1 LDSLD
6 DFERWGGDCAYVFP
20 RGYRRERWSYQR
32 IAGVA
37 YQFARE
43 LAARNIVKG
52 DAVLL
57 WSPNCAEWVA
67 AFLGCALCGVIAVPV
82 DDAASPDF
90 AQRISAQVRTKL
102 VLCPRERA
110 AFFEKLEGGVAE
122 NVPCGDGASP
132 RPSDAKPRFHTD
144 KILTIDPVDLAAAVA
159 ARPAE
164 RFRPAQIQPSDP
176 LEIVFT
182 SGTTAEPKGVVLTHA
197 NVVGNL
203 APIQIEIKKY
213 LKYERLVHPIR
224 FLNLLPLSHV
234 FGQFLGIFLPPLLG
248 ATVVFENTFNPT
260 EVMATIRRERVS
272 VLVAVPRMIESLK
285 QKIER
290 DLDGG
295 FASLCGGGAL
305 PRQDGAEPRHH
316 TKFSARYAAAE
327 NQHFLRRWWTFRDL
341 RRRFG
346 WKFWAIISGG
356 AALDR
361 ETEEF
366 WHRLGYA
373 VVQGYGLTETTSLIS
388 LNHPFHTSRGS
399 IGKVLPGREI
409 KLAEDG
415 EILVRGSGVAS
426 GYWNGR
432 ELQPVVREADE
443 GWYRTG
449 DLGALD
455 EQGNLFFKGRK
466 KEVIVTPAGMNIYP
480 EDLEAALR
488 SQKEVQ
494 DCVVVGLERGG
505 NAEPCAVLILR
516 DQTPDASAVS
526 PSAVAQ
532 AIVERANQTL
542 AEYQRMRT
550 WFVWPEED
558 FPRSSTQ
565 KPRRNVI
572 RDAVEAALRGQAPAN
587 AASPLSELL
596 TRITGR
602 NVQNMHNL
610 TPDAT
615 LESGLGLSSLERVEL
630 LSALEDRYQVDLS
643 ETKFANAATVG
654 DLEKLLQS
662 SRSVVGRQSLVVGKT
677 PERLATDDQRLTGAP
692 RDPEFQRREFH
703 SPAFHY
709 PRWAL
714 RWPTTW
720 VRLASHYLLARPA
733 VLLLGWPRVTGRE
746 NLRGVSGPLLVISNH
761 VADVDVGFIQ
771 FALPA
776 RIRHKLATA
785 TRGEALEILR
795 SPGPS
800 ATVDRRA
807 LDRRAL
813 DRRAL
818 DRPWLRRIYD
828 RLQWTLGV
836 ALLNLFPLPRQ
847 SGFRKS
853 FAYAGEAV
861 DRGYSV
867 LVFPEGKH
875 TEDGKLCP
883 FRTGV
888 GLLANNLRIP
898 ILPMRIDGLF
908 EIKHAGKKYAAPG
921 KIQVRIG
928 KPMQFAPE
936 TNPEEIARALQKAVE
951 SLAG

>member
-1 LDSLD
+1 VLDSLD
-6 DFERWGGDCAYVFP
+6 DFDRLGDDGAYVFP

-32 IAGVA
+32 VAGVA

-43 LAARNIVKG
+43 LEARHVGKG

-82 DDAASPDF
+82 DDGASPEF
-90 AQRISAQVRTKL
+90 ARRISAQVRTKL
-102 VLCPRERA
+102 VLCPCERA
-110 AFFEKLEGGVAE
+110 AIFDGFGGQRIA
-122 NVPCGDGASP
+122 
-132 RPSDAKPRFHTD
+132 
-144 KILTIDPVDLAAAVA
+144 TIDPADLAAAVA

-164 RFRPAQIQPSDP
+164 RFRPAQIQPSDT

-197 NVVGNL
+197 NVAGNIV
-203 APIQIEIKKY
+203 PIETEMRKY

-248 ATVVFENTFNPT
+248 GTVVFENTFNPT

-285 QKIER
+285 QKMER
-290 DLDGG
+290 DLE
-295 FASLCGGGAL
+295 
-305 PRQDGAEPRHH
+305 DGATGGRE
-316 TKFSARYAAAE
+316 KFAARYAAAAG
-327 NQHFLRRWWTFRDL
+327 QHFLRRWWTFRDL
-341 RRRFG
+341 RRQFG
-346 WKFWAIISGG
+346 WKFWAMISGG

-373 VVQGYGLTETTSLIS
+373 VIQGYGLTETTSLIS

-409 KLAEDG
+409 KLAGDG

-426 GYWNGR
+426 GYWDGH
-432 ELQPVVREADE
+432 ELQPVAGKDDD

-488 SQKEVQ
+488 SQKEVR

-516 DQTPDASAVS
+516 EHTPDASAL
-526 PSAVAQ
+526 AAQ
-532 AIVERANQTL
+532 NILQRANETL
-542 AEYQRMRT
+542 AEYQRMRA
-550 WFVWPEED
+550 WFVWPDED

-572 RDAVEAALRGQAPAN
+572 RDAVEASLRGDSAAN
-587 AASPLSELL
+587 AASPLGELL

-602 NVQNMHNL
+602 SGQNMQNL
-610 TPDAT
+610 MPGRN
-615 LESGLGLSSLERVEL
+615 LESGLNLSSLGLSSLGLSSLDRVEL
-630 LSALEDRYQVDLS
+630 LSALEDRYQIDLS
-643 ETKFANAATVG
+643 ETKFADAATVG
-654 DLEKLLQS
+654 DLEKLLQDE
-662 SRSVVGRQSLVVGKT
+662 RSARHKLPDSEVHY
-677 PERLATDDQRLTGAP
+677 QR
-692 RDPEFQRREFH
+692 
-703 SPAFHY
+703 FHY
-709 PRWAL
+709 PGWAL
-714 RWPTTW
+714 RWPTTRL
-720 VRLASHYLLARPA
+720 RLASHYLLARPA
-733 VLLLGWPRVTGRE
+733 VFLLGWPRVTGRE
-746 NLRGVSGPLLVISNH
+746 NLRGVRGPLLVISNH
-761 VADVDVGFIQ
+761 VADVDIGIIQ

-776 RIRHKLATA
+776 RIRHKLAIA
-785 TRGEALEILR
+785 TRGEALEMLR
-795 SPGPS
+795 SPGP
-800 ATVDRRA
+800 DRSWFA
-807 LDRRAL
+807 
-813 DRRAL
+813 
-818 DRPWLRRIYD
+818 RIYA

-853 FAYAGEAV
+853 FTYAGEAV

-875 TEDGKLCP
+875 TEDGKLCR
-883 FRTGV
+883 FRTGI

-908 EIKHAGKKYAAPG
+908 EIKQTGKKFAAPG
-921 KIQVRIG
+921 KIHLRIG

-936 TNPEEIARALQKAVE
+936 TDPEQIALALQKAVE
-951 SLAG
+951 GL

>member
-1 LDSLD
+1 MRASLLDSLD
-6 DFERWGGDCAYVFP
+6 DFERWGDDCAYVFP

-32 IAGVA
+32 VAGVA

-43 LAARNIVKG
+43 LGARNIGKG

-67 AFLGCALCGVIAVPV
+67 TFLGCALCGVIAVPV
-82 DDAASPDF
+82 DDGASSDF
-90 AQRISAQVRTKL
+90 ARRVRLQVSTKL
-102 VLCPRERA
+102 VLCPPDRA
-110 AFFEKLEGGVAE
+110 TIFEEIGTVDPA
-122 NVPCGDGASP
+122 D
-132 RPSDAKPRFHTD
+132 
-144 KILTIDPVDLAAAVA
+144 LTAAVA

-164 RFRPAQIQPSDP
+164 RFRPVQIQPSDT

-197 NVVGNL
+197 NVAGNIV
-203 APIQIEIKKY
+203 PIETEMRKY

-248 ATVVFENTFNPT
+248 GTVVFENTFNPT

-290 DLDGG
+290 DLDTGS
-295 FASLCGGGAL
+295 ASLFGGGAS
-305 PRQDGAEPRHH
+305 PGQDGAEPRHH
-316 TKFSARYAAAE
+316 TSIRNDFAARYAAAK
-327 NQHFLRRWWTFRDL
+327 NQNFLRRWWTFRDL
-341 RRRFG
+341 RRQFG
-346 WKFWAIISGG
+346 WKFWAMISGG

-426 GYWNGR
+426 GYWNGG
-432 ELQPVVREADE
+432 ELQPVANND
-443 GWYRTG
+443 GWYGTG

-455 EQGNLFFKGRK
+455 EEGNLFFKGRK

-488 SQKEVQ
+488 GQKEVR

-516 DQTPDASAVS
+516 DRN
-526 PSAVAQ
+526 AQ
-532 AIVERANQTL
+532 AGDEKTVDVKTIVARANETL
-542 AEYQRMRT
+542 AEYQRVRA
-550 WFVWPEED
+550 WFVWPDED

-565 KPRRNVI
+565 KPRRNMI
-572 RDAVEAALRGQAPAN
+572 RDAVEAGLRGESAAN
-587 AASPLSELL
+587 AASPLAELL
-596 TRITGR
+596 TRITSR
-602 NVQNMHNL
+602 SFQNMQNV
-610 TPDAT
+610 TSDRN
-615 LESGLGLSSLERVEL
+615 LESGLNLSSLGLSSLDRVEL
-630 LSALEDRYQVDLS
+630 LSALEDRYQIDLS
-643 ETKFANAATVG
+643 ETKFADAATVG
-654 DLEKLLQS
+654 DLEKLLQ
-662 SRSVVGRQSLVVGKT
+662 G
-677 PERLATDDQRLTGAP
+677 ERGARPVPDDAELRYQG
-692 RDPEFQRREFH
+692 
-703 SPAFHY
+703 FHY

-720 VRLASHYLLARPA
+720 LRLAAHYLLARPA
-733 VLLLGWPRVTGRE
+733 VFFLGWPRVTGRE
-746 NLRGVSGPLLVISNH
+746 NLRGVRGPLLVISNH
-761 VADVDVGFIQ
+761 IADVDIGFIQ

-776 RIRHKLATA
+776 RVRHKLATA
-785 TRGEALEILR
+785 TRGEALEMLR
-795 SPGPS
+795 SPGP
-800 ATVDRRA
+800 DRMWFA
-807 LDRRAL
+807 
-813 DRRAL
+813 
-818 DRPWLRRIYD
+818 RIYD
-828 RLQWTLGV
+828 RLRWALGL

-853 FAYAGEAV
+853 FAYAGEAA

-883 FRTGV
+883 FRTGI

-908 EIKHAGKKYAAPG
+908 EIKSAGKKFAAPG

-928 KPMQFAPE
+928 KPVQFAPE
-936 TNPEEIARALQKAVE
+936 TDPEQIARDLRKAVE
-951 SLAG
+951 EL

>member
-1 LDSLD
+1 VRASLLDSLD
-6 DFERWGGDCAYVFP
+6 DFERWGGADGDACAYVFP
-20 RGYRRERWSYQR
+20 RGYRRERWSYAR
-32 IAGVA
+32 VAAVA

-43 LAARNIVKG
+43 LQAQNIVKG

-57 WSPNCAEWVA
+57 WAPNGAEWVA

-82 DDAASPDF
+82 DDAANADF

-102 VLCPRERA
+102 VLCSRERA
-110 AFFEKLEGGVAE
+110 SVFENAATIAPEELESVVARH
-122 NVPCGDGASP
+122 ST
-132 RPSDAKPRFHTD
+132 K
-144 KILTIDPVDLAAAVA
+144 
-159 ARPAE
+159 
-164 RFRPAQIQPSDP
+164 RFRPAEISPSDT

-203 APIQIEIKKY
+203 APIEKEIGKY

-248 ATVVFENTFNPT
+248 GTVVFENTFNPT

-290 DLDGG
+290 DLDEPSRLRSGQLPPHHHTSRNN
-295 FASLCGGGAL
+295 FAA
-305 PRQDGAEPRHH
+305 RFDGA
-316 TKFSARYAAAE
+316 KK
-327 NQHFLRRWWTFRDL
+327 QHFLRRWWTFRDV
-341 RRRFG
+341 RRQFG

-432 ELQPVVREADE
+432 ELAPVTNAEDE

-455 EQGNLFFKGRK
+455 EGGNLFFKGRK
-466 KEVIVTPAGMNIYP
+466 KEVIVTAAGMNVYP

-488 SQKEVQ
+488 RQKEVR

-505 NAEPCAVLILR
+505 NEEACAVVILR
-516 DQTPDASAVS
+516 DGNADVS
-526 PSAVAQ
+526 VTIA
-532 AIVERANQTL
+532 RANETL
-542 AEYQRMRT
+542 AEYQRMRR
-550 WFVWPEED
+550 WYVWPEAD
-558 FPRSSTQ
+558 FPRSATQ
-565 KPRRNVI
+565 KVRRGVVQ
-572 RDAVEAALRGQAPAN
+572 DAVEASTNLNSSSSSNAN
-587 AASPLSELL
+587 AKAAGGGARS
-596 TRITGR
+596 T
-602 NVQNMHNL
+602 H
-610 TPDAT
+610 A
-615 LESGLGLSSLERVEL
+615 LGLSSLERVEL
-630 LSALEDRYQVDLS
+630 LSELEDRYQVDLS
-643 ETKFANAATVG
+643 ETKFADAATADDV
-654 DLEKLLQS
+654 EKLVQEAIDGRGS
-662 SRSVVGRQSLVVGKT
+662 SAG
-677 PERLATDDQRLTGAP
+677 GA
-692 RDPEFQRREFH
+692 
-703 SPAFHY
+703 AFHY
-709 PRWAL
+709 PRWTL

-720 VRLASHYLLARPA
+720 VRMAVHYLLARPA
-733 VLLLGWPRVTGRE
+733 VFILGWPRVIGLE
-746 NLRGVSGPLLVISNH
+746 NLRGVRGPLLVVSNH
-761 VADVDVGFIQ
+761 IADVDVGFIQ
-771 FALPA
+771 TALPA
-776 RIRHKLATA
+776 RLRNKLATA
-785 TRGEALEILR
+785 TGGEALERLR
-795 SPGPS
+795 SPS
-800 ATVDRRA
+800 AERR
-807 LDRRAL
+807 
-813 DRRAL
+813 
-818 DRPWLRRIYD
+818 WFWRIYD
-828 RLQWTLGV
+828 RVEWTLGV
-836 ALLNLFPLPRQ
+836 ALLNLFPLPRAA
-847 SGFRKS
+847 GFRKS

-875 TEDGKLCP
+875 TEDGALLP
-883 FRTGV
+883 FRSGV

-898 ILPMRIDGLF
+898 VLPMRIDGLF
-908 EIKHAGKKYAAPG
+908 ALKKAGKKFARPG
-921 KIQVRIG
+921 KISVRIG
-928 KPMQFAPE
+928 VPVRFAAE
-936 TNPEEIARALQKAVE
+936 SDPEEIARQLRAAVE
-951 SLAG
+951 KL

>member
-1 LDSLD
+1 VLDSLD
-6 DFERWGGDCAYVFP
+6 DFERWRGDCAYVFP

-32 IAGVA
+32 VAGVA

-43 LAARNIVKG
+43 LEARNIGKG

-67 AFLGCALCGVIAVPV
+67 AFLGCALCGVVAVPV

-90 AQRISAQVRTKL
+90 ARRISTQVRTKL

-110 AFFEKLEGGVAE
+110 PIFEKTPFEKAPFDGLVAE
-122 NVPCGDGASP
+122 
-132 RPSDAKPRFHTD
+132 
-144 KILTIDPVDLAAAVA
+144 KIVAIDPADLAAAVA
-159 ARPAE
+159 ERRAE

-203 APIQIEIKKY
+203 TPIETEIRKY

-234 FGQFLGIFLPPLLG
+234 FGQFLGIFLPPMLG

-260 EVMATIRRERVS
+260 EVMATVRRERVS

-290 DLDGG
+290 DVDDSKDDGRG
-295 FASLCGGGAL
+295 RENFA
-305 PRQDGAEPRHH
+305 
-316 TKFSARYAAAE
+316 ARYAAAK

-341 RRRFG
+341 RRHFG
-346 WKFWAIISGG
+346 WRFWAMISGG

-373 VVQGYGLTETTSLIS
+373 VIQGYGLTETTSLIS
-388 LNHPFHTSRGS
+388 LNHPFHLSRGS
-399 IGKVLPGREI
+399 IGKVLPGREV

-432 ELQPVVREADE
+432 ELQPVAREDDE

-488 SQKEVQ
+488 QQKEVQ
-494 DCVVVGLERGG
+494 NCAVVGIDRGG

-516 DQTPDASAVS
+516 DRTPDASAV
-526 PSAVAQ
+526 VVQ
-532 AIVERANQTL
+532 GIVQRANEQL

-550 WFVWPEED
+550 WFVWPDED
-558 FPRSSTQ
+558 FPRSATQ
-565 KPRRNVI
+565 KPRRNLI
-572 RDAVEAALRGQAPAN
+572 REAVEAGLRGQSLAN

-602 NVQNMHNL
+602 ATQNLM
-610 TPDAT
+610 PDAN

-654 DLEKLLQS
+654 DLEKLLQDE
-662 SRSVVGRQSLVVGKT
+662 RGIRRQL
-677 PERLATDDQRLTGAP
+677 
-692 RDPEFQRREFH
+692 
-703 SPAFHY
+703 HY
-709 PRWAL
+709 PLLHYPLWAL

-720 VRLASHYLLARPA
+720 LRLASHYLLARPA
-733 VLLLGWPRVTGRE
+733 VFLLAWPRVIGRE
-746 NLRGVSGPLLVISNH
+746 NLRGVRGPLLVISNH

-771 FALPA
+771 TALPA

-795 SPGPS
+795 SPGP
-800 ATVDRRA
+800 DRA
-807 LDRRAL
+807 
-813 DRRAL
+813 
-818 DRPWLRRIYD
+818 WLGRIYD

-898 ILPMRIDGLF
+898 ILPVRIDGLF
-908 EIKHAGKKYAAPG
+908 EIKNAGKKFAAPG
-921 KIQVRIG
+921 QIQVRIG
-928 KPMQFAPE
+928 KPVQFAPE
-936 TNPEEIARALQKAVE
+936 SDPEEIARTLQKAVE
-951 SLAG
+951 NL